1 MAQDVV
7 LAVDAEYTYTNPA
20 INLLT
25 LAMMKI
31 FNTPTPIVWNTYQ
44 GYLKV
49 RICLLIIVI
58 DIKTISHQ
66 SSLYGIMCLD

>member
-1 MAQDVV
+1 MRHFPPGERSVAQDVV

-25 LAMMKI
+25 LAMMKL

-49 RICLLIIVI
+49 RPYLLIIVT
-58 DIKTISHQ
+58 DIMMFSV
-66 SSLYGIMCLD
+66 

>member
-25 LAMMKI
+25 LAMMKL

-49 RICLLIIVI
+49 RPYLLIIVT
-58 DIKTISHQ
+58 DIMMFSV
-66 SSLYGIMCLD
+66 